1 MGWRHDPPHL
11 SPAPLGLAVH
21 GPSLSECPPMIPCSK
36 RRRPT
41 KPSYAA
47 AGKKMPLDW
56 ASLDGDLLDLIGWR
70 VLAGG
75 LQDYVWFRAVCSHWN
90 ASTGQITLL
99 SQLCRML
106 ADLVRGKIEPI
117 TSIGDHTLF
126 LGERSLCVSHSLY
139 KGSKSFSN
147 ILPNSIIC
155 MHTLQRYPGSE
166 GPAHFEQYDLGTG
179 IWTAAS
185 DGGHFRK
192 TTTKPPH
199 TYPPYLYF
207 LFDDV

>member
-21 GPSLSECPPMIPCSK
+21 GPMSAHDSVQQAPPPDEAQL
-36 RRRPT
+36 RRR
-41 KPSYAA
+41 
-47 AGKKMPLDW
+47 
-56 ASLDGDLLDLIGWR
+56 R
-70 VLAGG
+70 
-75 LQDYVWFRAVCSHWN
+75 
-90 ASTGQITLL
+90 
-99 SQLCRML
+99 L